1 MLFFIL
7 WTKEIR
13 EADERNKNY
22 NLTKSHLIGEK
33 ATRQE
38 GPGGMPKLQRTAF
51 LISFFFTKT
60 QAKEAAM
67 FWWKSK
73 TQRCIVLDSAS
84 GSYTNVPQRLDLQ
97 KMWFRMHFFHIF
109 SRVQIVLSHFF
120 RTHFQNAFFTFFC
133 RLLFEIY
140 ITLKERSYN
149 MKKAMFRV

>member
-38 GPGGMPKLQRTAF
+38 GPEGLLSEF
-51 LISFFFTKT
+51 LFLFSKT

-73 TQRCIVLDSAS
+73 TQRCSVLDSAS

-120 RTHFQNAFFTFFC
+120 RTHFQNAFFTFFR

>member
-51 LISFFFTKT
+51 LISFF
-60 QAKEAAM
+60 
-67 FWWKSK
+67 
-73 TQRCIVLDSAS
+73 
-84 GSYTNVPQRLDLQ
+84 LQ
-97 KMWFRMHFFHIF
+97 KRK
-109 SRVQIVLSHFF
+109 
-120 RTHFQNAFFTFFC
+120 
-133 RLLFEIY
+133 
-140 ITLKERSYN
+140 LKKQQCFDGNRKPKDAVFWIAPVEATPMYL
-149 MKKAMFRV
+149 KD